1 MKIRINMGQQ
11 SAFTN
16 TSVFDRPYF
25 EALFG
30 GSEFPDGTFMIDFE
44 EEIIE
49 FQKLYME
56 VMSDIRSE
64 NMFTFPVSTISLL
77 RQNGKFQDEEFAEWA
92 IRHNMKWSDSN
103 MFIDDSVSSLSN
115 CCRLKS
121 NVRDLGYFNSVG
133 GTALKVGSVK
143 VSTINLARLALDTNS
158 KEEYLKELEERTLVD
173 IRALDIVRNI
183 IKRNVEKGLLPNF
196 SYQLID
202 FDHLYNTIG
211 FIGIYETMKKF
222 GCTTTDQFGNV
233 YYTDEAAEFGKQIFD
248 TMRRVADNFIK
259 ESNCDY
265 MINTEQIPAE
275 TAAAKLMKKDKF
287 FYPNA
292 NIYDLPLYGNQFIPL
307 GIKTT
312 LAERI
317 RIQAMFDGFCNG
329 GSILHANID
338 TPFDSYDKA
347 YKMTC
352 YIADAGVTY
361 FAFNTKIQAC
371 EDNHAFYGTTCPTCG
386 KPVSTEYTRV
396 VGFYTPISTWS
407 KERKSEYNL
416 RRWENINNEV
426 VNEN

>member
-1 MKIRINMGQQ
+1 MGQQ

-30 GSEFPDGTFMIDFE
+30 GSKFPDGTFMIDFE

-77 RQNGKFQDEEFAEWA
+77 RQDGKFQDEEFAEWA

-158 KEEYLKELEERTLVD
+158 KEEYLKELEERTLIN
-173 IRALDIVRNI
+173 IRALDIIRNI
-183 IKRNVEKGLLPNF
+183 IKRNVDKGLLPNF
-196 SYQLID
+196 TYQLID

-211 FIGIYETMKKF
+211 FIGI
-222 GCTTTDQFGNV
+222 
-233 YYTDEAAEFGKQIFD
+233 
-248 TMRRVADNFIK
+248 
-259 ESNCDY
+259 
-265 MINTEQIPAE
+265 
-275 TAAAKLMKKDKF
+275 
-287 FYPNA
+287 
-292 NIYDLPLYGNQFIPL
+292 
-307 GIKTT
+307 
-312 LAERI
+312 
-317 RIQAMFDGFCNG
+317 
-329 GSILHANID
+329 
-338 TPFDSYDKA
+338 
-347 YKMTC
+347 
-352 YIADAGVTY
+352 
-361 FAFNTKIQAC
+361 
-371 EDNHAFYGTTCPTCG
+371 
-386 KPVSTEYTRV
+386 
-396 VGFYTPISTWS
+396 
-407 KERKSEYNL
+407 
-416 RRWENINNEV
+416 
-426 VNEN
+426 